1 VPKNILA
8 DRNTE
13 HLRAVVGGGALL
25 AFDFDG
31 TLAVLGD
38 DPTATRMRPE
48 TSELLRSLAHA
59 APVAIVTGRSIS
71 DAMSRLDGIPL
82 LSVVGNHGIEPS
94 PFAAKAARAVTKWM
108 PLLDGAFTD
117 IPGVWI
123 ENKRF
128 SVSVHYRLA
137 SDHEA
142 AIAAVTR
149 LVPTLPGKVR
159 MVQGNQLINLV
170 PDGSPNKGDA
180 LRELIAAHALP
191 GAVYVGDEPTD
202 EDAFAVLDGT
212 ASLGVRVGRSNATAA
227 PFYITSQMD
236 IDSLLAEMIV
246 GRTRPNGA
254 GHGSNSPSLLS
265 AG

>member
-8 DRNTE
+8 GRNTE
-13 HLRAVVGGGALL
+13 LLRNVVGGGALL

-38 DPTATRMRPE
+38 DPLATRMRPE
-48 TSELLRSLAHA
+48 TSELLRSLAHS

-82 LSVVGNHGIEPS
+82 LAVVGNHGIEPS
-94 PFAAKAARAVTKWM
+94 PFATRAARAVTRWI
-108 PLLDGAFTD
+108 PLLDGAFSGM
-117 IPGVWI
+117 PGVWI

-137 SDHEA
+137 ADHNA
-142 AIAAVTR
+142 AMRAVAR

-170 PDGSPNKGDA
+170 PDGAPNKGDA
-180 LRELIAAHALP
+180 LRELIATHALP

-202 EDAFAVLDGT
+202 EDAFAILDGS
-212 ASLGVRVGRSNATAA
+212 ASLAVRVGRLNTSVA
-227 PFYITSQMD
+227 PFFIPSQSD
-236 IDSLLAEMIV
+236 IDTLLAEMIV
-246 GRTRPNGA
+246 GRTRPNSVVQTDPASMLLNA
-254 GHGSNSPSLLS
+254 G
-265 AG
+265 